1 MHMQRLSTADR
12 LSVVA
17 SAATIEKAGPAT
29 DAAVS
34 IRIGHTSCLVVYV
47 FPLMTRSTV
56 DHPAAFA
63 SIANGDLTR
72 STSKIASLSPN
83 FIDSERLVQYE
94 CQGFRKYWLS
104 EPHAALSYELGSS
117 LPAAEELLNSP
128 PRVSRSGM
136 ITFTPWK
143 SCMSWNS

>member
-1 MHMQRLSTADR
+1 MRMQRLSTADR

-17 SAATIEKAGPAT
+17 SAAAIEKAGPAT
-29 DAAVS
+29 EAAVS
-34 IRIGHTSCLVVYV
+34 IRVGHPSYLVVYV
-47 FPLMTRSTV
+47 FPLTTQSTV

-83 FIDSERLVQYE
+83 VDFERLVQYK
-94 CQGFRKYWLS
+94 CQGFRKYLLS
-104 EPHAALSYELGSS
+104 EPHAAPSYELGSS

-128 PRVSRSGM
+128 
-136 ITFTPWK
+136 TPAWQGVR
-143 SCMSWNS
+143 